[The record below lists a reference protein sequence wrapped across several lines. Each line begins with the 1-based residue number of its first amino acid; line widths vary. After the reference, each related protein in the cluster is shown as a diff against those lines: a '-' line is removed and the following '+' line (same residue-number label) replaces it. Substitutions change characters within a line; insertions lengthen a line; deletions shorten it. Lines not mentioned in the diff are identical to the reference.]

1 MALEITVRAAA
12 KINLLL
18 EVTGKRPDGYHELV
32 TVFQSIGLY
41 DYITLQEV
49 EEGIHVHCLHPGVPA
64 GADNLAY
71 RAARSLLFRR
81 PGGKGVEIFIDKHIP
96 IAGGLGGGS
105 ADAAAVLV
113 GLNRLWGLNLPLEEL
128 LCTGAELGA
137 DVPFFILGGTAVGR
151 GRGELLTP
159 LPRSPGFWVVLA
171 NPGFPVSTAEVYAS
185 LDLARVRRHPDLG
198 AMLRALE
205 SCDAREVAS
214 CLGNVLEEVTLA
226 RYPIL
231 RGIKERMLEA
241 GALGTLMCG
250 SGPTIFALAAD
261 EGQARRVAAAVAP
274 LPGGV
279 WVTSTLSAKEAAP

>member
-1 MALEITVRAAA
+1 MEITVKVAA

-18 EVTGKRPDGYHELV
+18 DVKGRRPDGYHELE
-32 TVFQSIGLY
+32 TIFQSVGLY
-41 DYITLQEV
+41 DSVTLREV
-49 EEGIHVHCLHPGVPA
+49 DEGIHVRCHYPGVPTGPA
-64 GADNLAY
+64 NLAY
-71 RAARSLLFRR
+71 RAARWVLLRQP
-81 PGGKGVEIFIDKHIP
+81 PGRGIEILIDKHIP
-96 IAGGLGGGS
+96 VAGGLGGGS

-113 GLNRLWGLNLPLEEL
+113 GLNRLWNLNLAPGEL
-128 LCTGAELGA
+128 LRAGAELGA
-137 DVPFFILGGTAVGR
+137 DVPFFISGGTAVGR

-185 LDLARVRRHPDLG
+185 LDLAGVRQRPDLP
-198 AMLRALE
+198 AMLRALQ
-205 SCDAREVAS
+205 ARDVVAAAA

-231 RGIKERMLEA
+231 REIKERMRGA
-241 GALGTLMCG
+241 GAPGALMCG
-250 SGPTIFALAAD
+250 SGPTIFALAVD
-261 EGQARRVAAAVAP
+261 EGQACRVAEAVAP